1 MARKQALGG
10 KGLSA
15 LIPVPGVP
23 ADYVPETSPGKNR
36 DTVQEVDL
44 DLLHPNRDQ
53 PRGEIE
59 DGKLEELARSIQSH
73 GVIQPILVSSQ
84 EDGTFEIVAGERRW
98 RAAQRAGL
106 MRVPVTVRS
115 VTDVNRLELA
125 LIENIQRQDLNPIE
139 EATAYKRLADEFDL
153 TQEEIAHSVGK
164 DRATVANYRR
174 LLNLPKEVRAEI
186 SAGNLTMGHGRA
198 ISGLSD
204 PQAQRNVASKVRAQG
219 LSVRETEALVKKA
232 GEPEPVTKTPVGN
245 DVHTRAAEDHLKI
258 ALGTSV
264 RILRRGKKGRIEIRF
279 TSEVELQRLYELL
292 AKTQGQSTN
301 SPAFGE

>member
-1 MARKQALGG
+1 
-10 KGLSA
+10 
-15 LIPVPGVP
+15 
-23 ADYVPETSPGKNR
+23 
-36 DTVQEVDL
+36 
-44 DLLHPNRDQ
+44 
-53 PRGEIE
+53 
-59 DGKLEELARSIQSH
+59 
-73 GVIQPILVSSQ
+73 
-84 EDGTFEIVAGERRW
+84 
-98 RAAQRAGL
+98 
-106 MRVPVTVRS
+106 
-115 VTDVNRLELA
+115 
-125 LIENIQRQDLNPIE
+125 
-139 EATAYKRLADEFDL
+139 
-153 TQEEIAHSVGK
+153 
-164 DRATVANYRR
+164 
-174 LLNLPKEVRAEI
+174 
-186 SAGNLTMGHGRA
+186 MGHGRA